1 MKKIF
6 VNYEVKKST
15 FILISL
21 LTVFIIVQWIMY
33 GVYINNQKQDYIDIM
48 GSVIYRAKITNPE
61 LEKELIPLITNN
73 INTKDKEAGNALL
86 KEYGITTTLD
96 NSLFPNLRNNYGILA
111 ASVVFALLILILN
124 YMQFNYFF
132 NKVRKIT
139 LAANKILDNEYSML
153 VNEDEEGD
161 FSKLAIAFSNIRSII
176 KNNLSSTQREKEYLV
191 ELLQNISH
199 QLKTRLATMTL
210 HNDILLYRKL
220 TEEQRVHFLENNRSQ
235 LDKMNIMIKNILKLA
250 KLDASAIEFYKKDN
264 DLNKTIEE
272 VVYDLRRLAKDDDI
286 DLNINCNEQI
296 NLLHDKFWMQE
307 AFTNIIKNCIDHTP
321 PKGTIKIR
329 LNDNPVYFRVTIKD
343 TGEGIAREDIPN
355 IFKRFYKAKNSSKKD
370 SVGIGLAISKSIIEA
385 HDGYIDV
392 KSKKGEG
399 TSFFITFMKY

>member
-21 LTVFIIVQWIMY
+21 LTFFIIVQGIMY
-33 GVYINNQKQDYIDIM
+33 VVYTNNQKQDYIDIM
-48 GSVIYRAKITNPE
+48 GSFIYKAKILNPE
-61 LEKELIPLITNN
+61 LEKELIPLIAND
-73 INTKDKEAGNALL
+73 INAADKEAGNALL
-86 KEYGITTTLD
+86 KEYGITTKLD
-96 NSLFPNLRNNYGILA
+96 NNLFPNLRNNYGILA
-111 ASVVFALLILILN
+111 TSVVFALLILILN
-124 YMQFNYFF
+124 YLQFNYFF
-132 NKVRKIT
+132 KKVRKIT
-139 LAANKILDNEYSML
+139 LAANKILDNDYSIL

-161 FSKLAIAFSNIRSII
+161 FSKLAIAFADIRSII
-176 KNNLSSTQREKEYLV
+176 RNNLSSIQKEKEYLV

-199 QLKTRLATMTL
+199 QLKTKLTTMIL

-220 TEEQRVHFLENNRSQ
+220 TEEQRIHFLEDNRSQ

-250 KLDASAIEFYKKDN
+250 KLDASTIEFYKKEN
-264 DLNKTIEE
+264 NLNKTIEE
-272 VVYDLRRLAKDDDI
+272 VVYDLKGLSKDDDI
-286 DLNINCNEQI
+286 DLSINCNEQI
-296 NLLHDKFWMQE
+296 NLLHDKFCMQE

-321 PKGTIKIR
+321 PKGTIKIS
-329 LNDNPVYFRVTIKD
+329 LNDNPVYFLVTIKD

-355 IFKRFYKAKNSSKKD
+355 VFKRFYKGKNSSKKD

-392 KSKKGEG
+392 KSEKGEG
-399 TSFFITFMKY
+399 TSFSITFLKY